1 MDSGLVQEQITEQFF
16 QQLEQSKHLH
26 YPLMNRLEG
35 RIRTKDQLERYI
47 SVLVHKLEARKFR
60 DEWLVDRLDKLLM
73 LHERFV
79 RYEQSGATTATEY
92 WDALAANGN

>member
-1 MDSGLVQEQITEQFF
+1 MDSTEVQEQITEQFF
-16 QQLEQSKHLH
+16 QQLERSKHLH

-47 SVLVHKLEARKFR
+47 EVLVHKLEAREFR
-60 DEWLVDRLDKLLM
+60 DEWLVDRLDQLFLL
-73 LHERFV
+73 HQRFI
-79 RYEQSGATTATEY
+79 RFEQSGARTASEY

>member
-1 MDSGLVQEQITEQFF
+1 VDSALVQEQITEQFF

-35 RIRTKDQLERYI
+35 RIRSKSQLERYI
-47 SVLVHKLEARKFR
+47 TVLVHKLEDRRFR
-60 DEWLVDRLDKLLM
+60 DEWLVDRVDQLLM
-73 LHERFV
+73 LHQRFE
-79 RYEQSGATTATEY
+79 RYERSGATTSAEY

>member
-1 MDSGLVQEQITEQFF
+1 MDSTEVQEQITEQFF
-16 QQLEQSKHLH
+16 QQLKQSKHLH

-47 SVLVHKLEARKFR
+47 AVLVHKLEDREFK
-60 DEWLVDRLDKLLM
+60 DEWLADRVDQLLM
-73 LHERFV
+73 LHQRFT
-79 RYEQSGATTATEY
+79 RFEQSEARTASEY